1 MDEDFSAVA
10 PCRPQRAAELKQVAK
25 SIVRIWLAGPDR
37 APLDQRIDAIG
48 AAAVRESAELTRRFG
63 AAAAPGAGE
72 QVLADLR
79 ALVEKV
85 HAPPRRLFG
94 RPPALETRLEAAE
107 PELGRLIEALGRE
120 ADRSARA
127 VIERRGL
134 LDELRRCD
142 EALEEAV
149 HQCRALEAATASAA
163 RELGPSD
170 PVRANRLREAAEV
183 RLTERERDLLT
194 QLIVVRQ
201 GRMSI
206 GAVLDSEAALGR
218 ALERTRHTM
227 VAALRTAAAA
237 RRAAAATR
245 RYGGERASGREPGPT
260 ELEGAVAAMRAALRS
275 PGAD

>member
-1 MDEDFSAVA
+1 
-10 PCRPQRAAELKQVAK
+10 
-25 SIVRIWLAGPDR
+25 
-37 APLDQRIDAIG
+37 
-48 AAAVRESAELTRRFG
+48 
-63 AAAAPGAGE
+63 
-72 QVLADLR
+72 
-79 ALVEKV
+79 
-85 HAPPRRLFG
+85 
-94 RPPALETRLEAAE
+94 
-107 PELGRLIEALGRE
+107 
-120 ADRSARA
+120 

-170 PVRANRLREAAEV
+170 PVRATRLREAAEV

-245 RYGGERASGREPGPT
+245 RYGGEPASGGSGDRRNWRRRLPPCARRCDRRVRT
-260 ELEGAVAAMRAALRS
+260 KLRWIS
-275 PGAD
+275 PSRFV